1 MSHSVITEMTK
12 KLLSDSLKKLLN
24 KKTLKKITVKEV
36 VTECGL
42 TRQTFY
48 YHFQD
53 MYELLDWT
61 FSDIVKT
68 ALNGSKENDREESY
82 KKLFIYI
89 NENKSL
95 FISTLKCIG
104 RDHFESA
111 MYPQLFRY
119 NKDHI
124 IKLSFD
130 TGKNIPEKK
139 IDLLANLQTISLIS
153 FLANWLND
161 NKKQDFRELNELI
174 KMFDATLDEW
184 ILNTL
189 TKDEPRKA
197 TS

>member
-1 MSHSVITEMTK
+1 MTK

-24 KKTLKKITVKEV
+24 KKTLKKITVKDV

-53 MYELLDWT
+53 IYELLDWT

-68 ALNGSKENDREESY
+68 ALNGSEENDKEKGY

-89 NENKSL
+89 HENKSL

-119 NKDHI
+119 NKNYI
-124 IKLSFD
+124 TKLSLEI
-130 TGKNIPEKK
+130 GKNIPAKE
-139 IDLLANLQTISLIS
+139 IDFLANLQTISLIS
-153 FLANWLND
+153 FLVNWLND

-174 KMFDATLDEW
+174 KMFDVTLEIS
-184 ILNTL
+184 ILNIL

>member
-1 MSHSVITEMTK
+1 MSYSVMTEMTK

-24 KKTLKKITVKEV
+24 KKTLKKITVKDV

-68 ALNGSKENDREESY
+68 ALNGSEGSNREESY
-82 KKLFIYI
+82 KNLFLYI
-89 NENKSL
+89 QENKSL

-104 RDHFESA
+104 REHFENA
-111 MYPQLFRY
+111 IYPQLFAY
-119 NKDHI
+119 NKDYI

-130 TGKNIPEKK
+130 KGKNIPKKK

-153 FLANWLND
+153 ILISWLND
-161 NKKQDFRELNELI
+161 NKKQDIRELNESI
-174 KMFDATLDEW
+174 KMFDLALDEW
-184 ILNTL
+184 IFNIL
-189 TKDEPRKA
+189 TKDELGNA

>member
-1 MSHSVITEMTK
+1 MTK
-12 KLLSDSLKKLLN
+12 KLLSDSLIKLLN
-24 KKTLKKITVKEV
+24 KKTLKKITVKDV

-68 ALNGSKENDREESY
+68 ALNGSEESDREESY
-82 KKLFIYI
+82 KRLFIYI
-89 NENKSL
+89 YENKSM

-104 RDHFESA
+104 RDHFENAIYS
-111 MYPQLFRY
+111 QLFRY
-119 NKDHI
+119 NKDYI

-139 IDLLANLQTISLIS
+139 IDLLADLQTISLIS
-153 FLANWLND
+153 FLVNWLND

-174 KMFDATLDEW
+174 KMFDLALEVW
-184 ILNTL
+184 ISNIL
-189 TKDEPRKA
+189 TKDELHKA
-197 TS
+197 TN